1 MNSPA
6 TLINTTLAEV
16 DALPIKPPKVKVE
29 LEYGSIG
36 YDREQSF
43 VIKGLLP
50 ERSFV
55 SMYGPSGSFKSFL
68 ALDWACHIA
77 SGVDWDGHKVEQ
89 GAVLYVAG
97 EGGFGVT
104 KRIRAWELQHQAAN
118 LDNLARLSVPVFPA
132 NYDQVEL
139 VVDYHKE
146 IKDKTAQG
154 VKLIILDTL
163 ARCYGGNDENS
174 SKDMGAFITGCA
186 AIQQLTGAT
195 VLVVHH
201 SGKNVENG
209 GRGSSSLPAALDVE
223 YRVKRDGED
232 QQALVLTCS
241 KMKDSEQPDPRAYD
255 LTSVHIRTDSD
266 GDDVNS
272 LCVIPVGRNPSDVD
286 APPINTPRWRDHHI
300 AIWQSVR
307 SRTAA
312 NDATTR
318 ALVRDDLKTQGFDT
332 NHFSRWLTKLVNEQA
347 LTLDGEVI
355 LMGRI
360 SLEKENG

>member
-1 MNSPA
+1 MNSTA
-6 TLINTTLAEV
+6 TAINIALAEV
-16 DALPIKPPKVKVE
+16 DALPIKPPKVE
-29 LEYGSIG
+29 LEYGSAG
-36 YDREQSF
+36 YNTEQSF
-43 VIKGLLP
+43 VIKGLIP
-50 ERSFV
+50 ERSFA
-55 SMYGPSGSFKSFL
+55 SIYGPSGSFKSFL

-77 SGVDWDGHKVEQ
+77 TGMDWDGHKVKQ
-89 GAVLYVAG
+89 GSVLYVAG

-104 KRIRAWELQHQAAN
+104 QRVRAWELQHQVTSLN
-118 LDNLARLSVPVFPA
+118 NLARLSVPIFPA
-132 NYDQVEL
+132 DYDQVKAVLE
-139 VVDYHKE
+139 YCHE
-146 IKDKTAQG
+146 IESKTGQS

-174 SKDMGAFITGCA
+174 SRDMGAFIKGCDT
-186 AIQQLTGAT
+186 IKQITGAT

-232 QQALVLTCS
+232 QHALVLTCS
-241 KMKDSEQPDPRAYD
+241 KMKDSEQPDPKAYD

-272 LCVIPVGRNPSDVD
+272 LCVIPVGRPPSDEE

-312 NDATTR
+312 NDPITK
-318 ALVRDDLKTQGFDT
+318 ALLRDDLKAQGYDIKKYY
-332 NHFSRWLTKLVNEQA
+332 RWLTKLVDDGA
-347 LTLDGEVI
+347 LVLDGEDI
-355 LMGRI
+355 SMGRNN
-360 SLEKENG
+360 LENFNS